1 MKRTGLLVS
10 IMLLSG
16 CMVGPDF
23 SAPSVKS
30 PEAWRQ
36 SSGASQLTEH
46 GLRPQ
51 WWRIF
56 HDDTLTALIEQAAQA
71 NLDVQ
76 AAGARLLQAQAE
88 YGSVTGES
96 LPAVTGSAFYQRARN
111 SQTGLQDI
119 SGLNGKQAYSVWQS
133 GVGVSWELDMWGR
146 LRRAKESSAA
156 RVEVSEDL
164 RRAVLLSIQTETAS
178 DYFQLR
184 RVQWQQENARQNLAV
199 ANHSLKLTTIRM
211 ADGVATQLD
220 VAQAQAQVASVEST
234 LPLLEQQQ
242 AHLINALSYLLG
254 EQPGALTPRLAAIRT
269 LPLTP
274 PEVPVGLPSQLA
286 QRRPDIRAAE
296 AQLHAATADTGVATA
311 NLYPSITL
319 SGNVGLQAMQFSKL
333 GDWGSHLFSV
343 GPGLTL
349 PIFEGGRLKSQLALK
364 KAQQQEA
371 GIHFQSTVL
380 KAWHEVDDAMVD
392 YETYQRQR
400 RQLKAM
406 VDNDNA
412 ALTAAS
418 QQYVAGATDFLN
430 VLTMQKELLAAQ
442 QALVMSDADVS
453 LALVRLYKAL
463 GGGWEED
470 AALAEGGRILTEAL

>member
-1 MKRTGLLVS
+1 MKRSGLMVS
-10 IMLLSG
+10 VLLLSG

-23 SAPSVKS
+23 TAPSVET
-30 PEAWRQ
+30 PRQWRQ
-36 SSGASQLTEH
+36 SDGESLLTEQ
-46 GLRPQ
+46 GLHPQ
-51 WWRIF
+51 WWGIF
-56 HDDTLTALIEQAAQA
+56 HDDTLSALIEQAAQA

-76 AAGARLLQAQAE
+76 AAGTRLLQAQAE
-88 YGSVTGES
+88 YGRVTGES
-96 LPAVTGSAFYQRARN
+96 LPAVTGTASYQRARN

-119 SGLNGKQAYSVWQS
+119 SGLNGKQAYSVWQP
-133 GVGVSWELDMWGR
+133 GIGASWELDMWGR
-146 LRRAKESSAA
+146 LRREKESSAA

-164 RRAVLLSIQTETAS
+164 RSAVLLSIQTETAS
-178 DYFQLR
+178 NYFQLR
-184 RVQWQQENARQNLAV
+184 RVQWQRETAQQNLALV
-199 ANHSLKLTTIRM
+199 RHSLKLTAIRM

-254 EQPGALTPRLAAIRT
+254 ETPGALTQRLTVIRA

-274 PEVPVGLPSQLA
+274 PEVPVGLPSQLT

-311 NLYPSITL
+311 ALYPSITL
-319 SGNVGLQAMQFSKL
+319 SGNMGLQAMQFSQL
-333 GDWGSHLFSV
+333 GDWGSHLFSF
-343 GPGLTL
+343 GPTLTL

-392 YETYQRQR
+392 YDTYQQQR
-400 RQLKAM
+400 RQLKAV
-406 VDNDNA
+406 VDNDKV
-412 ALTAAS
+412 ALAAAS
-418 QQYVAGATDFLN
+418 RQYVAGATDFLN

-463 GGGWEED
+463 GGGWENNTS
-470 AALAEGGRILTEAL
+470 LS